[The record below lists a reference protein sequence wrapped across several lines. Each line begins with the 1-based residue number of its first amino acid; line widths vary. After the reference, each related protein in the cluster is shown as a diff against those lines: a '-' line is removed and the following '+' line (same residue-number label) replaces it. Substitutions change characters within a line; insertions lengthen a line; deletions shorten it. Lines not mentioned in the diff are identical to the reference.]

1 MGATGDG
8 SARWHRLSLQ
18 WRRQL
23 CWWWCA
29 FRAFFVPRDKVANQ
43 VVVLE
48 ADYGD
53 SYAIQ
58 VASSFEYALVL
69 VPVAGAS
76 ATGGSLVVV
85 TSSDMVLCLGLSAGA
100 A

>member
-1 MGATGDG
+1 M
-8 SARWHRLSLQ
+8 SLQ

-23 CWWWCA
+23 CWRWCA

-53 SYAIQ
+53 SYAIH

-69 VPVAGAS
+69 VPVAGA
-76 ATGGSLVVV
+76 AALVVV